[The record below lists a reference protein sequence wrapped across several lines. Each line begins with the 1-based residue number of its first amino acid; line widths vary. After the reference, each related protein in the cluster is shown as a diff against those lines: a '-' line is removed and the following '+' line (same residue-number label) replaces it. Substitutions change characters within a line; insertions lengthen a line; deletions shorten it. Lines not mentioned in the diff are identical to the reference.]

1 MTDFNEKKRIL
12 SVYNSGSVANPP
24 AAAAIPFTGV
34 YEDVINYESASVI
47 INTTVAGNLTIRFL
61 VSPLDTNPQEV
72 VFNHAGGQ
80 QLYETTMKAR
90 YLQVSYAG
98 YDAATGTGVISTY
111 LNPYATKETDLAAK
125 YNLANPA
132 DGHLDLFGRLRVS
145 NLETLVD
152 IKHIKGLGLNTLNV
166 ASQVSGSGAAQTLDT
181 YAPVVHM
188 TVSGTGDQV
197 VRQSR
202 LYTQYQPGK
211 SLLFYMTGRIT
222 TNSTQTGIISKIGY
236 YDDNNGVFFAWN
248 EGTMS
253 VGIRTSTASGTPVDT
268 LIPFTAWNQD
278 RLDGSGAS
286 GVSVDWTTTLI
297 YVINMA
303 WLGVGVVQFGV
314 IWGGQFY
321 RAHTLYNIGGTTTYT
336 ATSNLPIRYSIQSMG
351 GAGQMDMICASASS
365 EAGYSIR
372 GSPFSVSTA
381 TKTVSS
387 TETYLLALRL
397 KQDYRSVITLNNLS
411 VVCATGGNLQIT
423 VYRYLE
429 TNPIS
434 GGTWN
439 DAGSLTSM
447 QYNTAGTW
455 TLGSP
460 IQLFRTYI
468 SSNDLV
474 ARIDL
479 VELDPVFLTAGVG
492 SGGSFASD
500 VIVITAKKISITG
513 TDRDVDMTLGW
524 VETI

>member
-1 MTDFNEKKRIL
+1 MTDFHEKKRIL
-12 SVYNSGSVANPP
+12 SVYNSGSTANPP
-24 AAAAIPFTGV
+24 LAIQIPYSGI
-34 YEDVINYESASVI
+34 YEDVINYESVSVI
-47 INTTVAGNLTIRFL
+47 INTNLAGNLIIRFI
-61 VSPLDTNPQEV
+61 VSPLDTNPQEIQ
-72 VFNHAGGQ
+72 FNHAGGQ
-80 QLYETTMKAR
+80 QLYETPIRAR
-90 YLQVSYAG
+90 YMQISYVG
-98 YDAATGTGVISTY
+98 YDTATGTGIISTY
-111 LNPYATKETDLAAK
+111 LNPYATKETDTTSQ
-125 YNLANPA
+125 YNLANPSE
-132 DGHLDLFGRLRVS
+132 GHLDLFGRLRVS

-166 ASQVSGSGAAQTLDT
+166 ARLVSGSGAAQTLD
-181 YAPVVHM
+181 ANDPVVHM
-188 TVSGTGDQV
+188 TVSGTGDRV

-211 SLLFYMTGRIT
+211 SLLFYMTGRIA
-222 TNSTQTGIISKIGY
+222 TNTAQTGIISKIGY
-236 YDDNNGVFFAWN
+236 YDDNNGVFFVWN
-248 EGTMS
+248 EGIMS

-268 LIPFTAWNQD
+268 FIPFTEWNQD
-278 RLDGSGAS
+278 RLNGAGPSGIT
-286 GVSVDWTTTLI
+286 VDWTTTLI

-321 RAHTLYNIGGTTTYT
+321 RAHTIYNIGGTTTYT
-336 ATSNLPIRYSIQSMG
+336 ATSNLPIRFSIQSTG
-351 GAGQMDMICASASS
+351 GAGQLDMICASASS

-387 TETYLLALRL
+387 AETYLLALRL
-397 KQDYRSVITLNNLS
+397 KPDYRSVITLNNMS
-411 VVCATGGNLQIT
+411 VVCATGGNLEIT

-447 QYNTAGTW
+447 QYNTTGTW
-455 TLGSP
+455 TLGTP

-492 SGGSFASD
+492 SGASFASD
-500 VIVITAKKISITG
+500 VILISARKIGTTG
-513 TDRDVDMTLGW
+513 SDRDVDMTLGW

>member
-12 SVYNSGSVANPP
+12 SVYNSGSIANPP
-24 AAAAIPFTGV
+24 IAIPVPYAGI
-34 YEDVINYESASVI
+34 YEDVINYESVSVI
-47 INTTVAGNLTIRFL
+47 VNTTLGGNLIIKFI
-61 VSPLDTNPQEV
+61 VSQLDTNPQEV
-72 VFNHAGGQ
+72 IFNHAGGQ

-90 YLQVSYAG
+90 YMQIVYTG
-98 YDAATGTGVISTY
+98 YDGATGVGVISTY
-111 LNPYATKETDLAAK
+111 LNPYATKETDLAAQ
-125 YNLANPA
+125 YNLANPSE
-132 DGHLDLFGRLRVS
+132 GHLDLFGRLRVS

-166 ASQVSGSGAAQTLDT
+166 ASLVSASGAAQTLDT
-181 YAPVVHM
+181 NDPVVHM
-188 TVSGTGDQV
+188 TVSGPGGRV

-211 SLLFYMTGRIT
+211 SLLFYMTGRIAT
-222 TNSTQTGIISKIGY
+222 STSQTGIISKIGY
-236 YDDNNGVFFAWN
+236 YDDNNGVFFVWN
-248 EGTMS
+248 EGIMS
-253 VGIRTSTASGTPVDT
+253 VGIRTSTSSGTPVDT
-268 LIPFTAWNQD
+268 FIPYTSWNQD
-278 RLDGSGAS
+278 RLDGSGPS
-286 GVSVDWTTTLI
+286 GVTVDWTTTLI

-303 WLGVGVVQFGV
+303 WLGVGIVQFGV
-314 IWGGQFY
+314 IWGGKFY
-321 RAHTLYNIGGTTTYT
+321 QAHTLYNIGGTTTYT
-336 ATSNLPIRYSIQSMG
+336 ATSNLPIRYSIQSTG
-351 GAGQMDMICASASS
+351 GAGQMDMICCSASS

-372 GSPFSVSTA
+372 GSPFSVSTS
-381 TKTVSS
+381 TKTVTN

-411 VVCATGGNLQIT
+411 VVCAAGGNLQIT

-429 TNPIS
+429 TNPVS

-439 DAGSLTSM
+439 DAGTLTSM
-447 QYNTAGTW
+447 QYNTSGTW

-479 VELDPVFLTAGVG
+479 AQLDPVFLTAGVENG
-492 SGGSFASD
+492 VNFASD
-500 VIVITAKKISITG
+500 VLIISARKIQVTG
-513 TDRDVDMTLGW
+513 TDRDVELSLGW